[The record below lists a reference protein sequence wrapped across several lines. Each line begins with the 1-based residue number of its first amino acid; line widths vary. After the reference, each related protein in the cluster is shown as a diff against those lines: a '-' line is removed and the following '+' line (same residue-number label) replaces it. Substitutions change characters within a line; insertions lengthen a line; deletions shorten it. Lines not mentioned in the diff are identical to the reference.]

1 MIQKISQPVEKI
13 KSQYKAVV
21 IGSGYGGGI
30 AASRLSRAGIE
41 VCLLERGREI
51 RPGEFPNKEI
61 SAFEEVQ
68 ANYEDK
74 HIGSKSGLFDFHF
87 NKDINVL
94 VGCGLGGT
102 SLINA
107 NVSLRAV
114 PEVFQDPAWPQI
126 IRKEASQHGMD
137 PYYSRA
143 EEMLRPNVLPNE
155 YRNLA
160 KYEALKTSA
169 SFLKKEFYPTPIN
182 VTFKSKINHVG
193 VSQEACTNCG
203 DCVTGCN
210 VSSKNTTLMNYLPDA
225 VNFGAQIFTEVKVTY
240 IEKKE
245 NSWLVHFIP
254 LGVDREKFSKDELFI
269 RADIVVL
276 AAGSLGSTEILLRS
290 KEKGLSVSDAVG
302 VRFSGNGDMLG
313 FSYNGNTKINGI
325 GFGTKKTNGN
335 ANVGPCITGV
345 IDTRKS
351 VPLNEGMIIEEGSI
365 PGAVAGQ
372 LPAIFALG
380 SKLTGIK
387 TKRGFF
393 QWVIEKIRIFLSF
406 ILGSY
411 RGAVRNTQTY
421 LVMAHDGNDGKM
433 FLQNDRLRISW
444 PNVGK
449 KPIFEKISTIL
460 KEATVPLQGTY
471 IKNPVWNRLTDQD
484 LISVHPLGGC
494 PMGEDASFSVVNEN
508 CQVYSGKSGIE
519 THNGLYIM
527 DGSVIPRSLG
537 VNPLLTICAIS
548 ERACEKLT
556 TQEGLKIDYN
566 LPSYPKNGGVSDEKV
581 LGIEFTECMKGFFS
595 TQSKENTERG
605 YQIGKDE
612 GSSIEF
618 LLTIRSEN
626 LEEMVGNPDHKAML
640 FGTVK
645 APFISKDV
653 ITVTGGEF
661 LLFIS
666 REDRVETRNMVY
678 RMVLNT
684 EEGKKYL
691 FVGAKWIQDDG
702 LTNIWRDTS
711 TLYTTIYDGE
721 TENSPVFG
729 KGILHILP
737 EDFAKQMTTMK
748 VINSKSI
755 LDEVKGLAKF
765 GSFFA
770 GALYDVY
777 GGVASSIVPWDKDAR
792 PRTKR
797 PLRVSSPEVHF
808 FKASDGAD
816 LRLLRYKGGNKGPVL
831 LSPGLGVSSLI
842 FSIDTIDTN
851 LLEYLFENRYDVW
864 LFDYR
869 TSIALPSA
877 PLPNTGDVI
886 ATKDYPAAVNKVREL
901 TKVDKIQV
909 VAHCFGATTF
919 TMALLAGLEGVRSV
933 VLSQISADVEVP
945 TSMDIKVGLHTAEIL
960 DALGIEDMT
969 AYTSDKDGWLDK
981 FFNSVLALQPQ
992 SLFSHDVN
1000 PVSRR
1005 ISFLYGSLYRLE
1017 NLNEETY
1024 RYGLGEMFG
1033 VSNIKAF
1040 EHLSKMIRAHK
1051 VVNSE
1056 GKDVYVPN
1064 WDRLNL
1070 PITFI
1075 HGAENRCYLP
1085 ESTELTYNKLIDRFD
1100 PNQYNRHVIP
1110 DYGHIDCI
1118 FGKNAHKDVYPL
1130 ILQSLN
1136 LY

>member
-1 MIQKISQPVEKI
+1 MIQKISQPIEKI
-13 KSQYKAVV
+13 KNQYEAVV
-21 IGSGYGGGI
+21 IGSGYGGAI

-41 VCLLERGREI
+41 VCLLERGKEI

-61 SAFEEVQ
+61 SALEEVQ

-74 HIGSKSGLFDFHF
+74 QIGPKNGLFDFHF

-114 PEVFQDPAWPQI
+114 PEVFQDPAWPKN
-126 IRKEASQHGMD
+126 IREEASKHGFD
-137 PYYSRA
+137 PYYSLA
-143 EEMLRPNVLPNE
+143 EEMLRPNPIPNQ

-160 KYEALKTSA
+160 KHQALKTSA

-182 VTFKSKINHVG
+182 VTFQSKINHVG
-193 VSQEACTNCG
+193 VKQEACTNCG

-225 VNFGAQIFTEVKVTY
+225 ANFGAQIFTEVKVSY
-240 IEKKE
+240 IEKQE
-245 NSWLVHFIP
+245 DSWLIHFVP
-254 LGVDREKFSKDELFI
+254 LGLDREKFSKDELFI
-269 RADIVVL
+269 RAKTVIL
-276 AAGSLGSTEILLRS
+276 SAGSLGSTEILLRS
-290 KEKGLSVSDAVG
+290 KEKGLNVSDSVG

-313 FSYNGNTKINGI
+313 FSYNGNTTINGI
-325 GFGTKKTNGN
+325 GFGSKKTNTE
-335 ANVGPCITGV
+335 VGPCITGV
-345 IDTRKS
+345 IDTRKGAS
-351 VPLNEGMIIEEGSI
+351 LNEGMIIEEGSI
-365 PGAVAGQ
+365 PGAIRGQ
-372 LPAIFALG
+372 LPEIFAIA
-380 SKLTGIK
+380 SKLTGVK
-387 TKRGFF
+387 TKKGFF

-411 RGAVRNTQTY
+411 RGAVKNTQTY

-494 PMGEDASFSVVNEN
+494 PMGDDASTSAVNEN
-508 CQVYSGKSGIE
+508 CQVYSGKSGKE
-519 THNGLYIM
+519 TYNGLYIM

-548 ERACEKLT
+548 ERACEKLIS
-556 TQEGLKIDYN
+556 QKGLTINYN
-566 LPSYPKNGGVSDEKV
+566 LPSYPKHTNVPNEKT

-595 TQSKENTERG
+595 TQSKEDTERG

-626 LEEMVGNPDHKAML
+626 LNEMISNPDHKATL

-645 APFISKDV
+645 APVLSKDV
-653 ITVTGGEF
+653 ITVTNGEF

-666 REDRVETRNMVY
+666 REDKVETRNMVY
-678 RMVLNT
+678 RMILNT

-691 FVGAKWIQDDG
+691 FVGAKWIQNDG

-711 TLYTTIYDGE
+711 TLFTTIYEGE
-721 TENSPVFG
+721 TENSPVLG

-748 VINSKSI
+748 VIHAKSLI
-755 LDEVKGLAKF
+755 DTIQGLTKF

-808 FKASDGAD
+808 FKAEDGAN

-851 LLEYLFENRYDVW
+851 LLEYLFENQYDVW

-877 PLPNTGDVI
+877 PLPNTGDAI

-919 TMALLAGLEGVRSV
+919 TMALLSGLEGVRSV

-945 TSMDIKVGLHTAEIL
+945 TSMDIKVGFHTAEIL
-960 DALGIEDMT
+960 DVLGIKDMT
-969 AYTSDKDGWLDK
+969 AYTSNHDDWLDR

-1056 GKDVYVPN
+1056 GQDVYVPHL
-1064 WDRLNL
+1064 DRLNL

-1075 HGAENRCYLP
+1075 HGAQNRCYLP
-1085 ESTELTYNKLIDRFD
+1085 ESTETTYKKLIDRFN
-1100 PNQYNRHVIP
+1100 PNQYRRHVIP

-1118 FGKNAHKDVYPL
+1118 FGKDAYKDVYPF

-1136 LY
+1136 RY

>member
-1 MIQKISQPVEKI
+1 M
-13 KSQYKAVV
+13 
-21 IGSGYGGGI
+21 
-30 AASRLSRAGIE
+30 
-41 VCLLERGREI
+41 
-51 RPGEFPNKEI
+51 
-61 SAFEEVQ
+61 
-68 ANYEDK
+68 
-74 HIGSKSGLFDFHF
+74 
-87 NKDINVL
+87 
-94 VGCGLGGT
+94 
-102 SLINA
+102 
-107 NVSLRAV
+107 
-114 PEVFQDPAWPQI
+114 
-126 IRKEASQHGMD
+126 
-137 PYYSRA
+137 
-143 EEMLRPNVLPNE
+143 
-155 YRNLA
+155 
-160 KYEALKTSA
+160 
-169 SFLKKEFYPTPIN
+169 
-182 VTFKSKINHVG
+182 
-193 VSQEACTNCG
+193 
-203 DCVTGCN
+203 
-210 VSSKNTTLMNYLPDA
+210 
-225 VNFGAQIFTEVKVTY
+225 
-240 IEKKE
+240 
-245 NSWLVHFIP
+245 
-254 LGVDREKFSKDELFI
+254 
-269 RADIVVL
+269 
-276 AAGSLGSTEILLRS
+276 
-290 KEKGLSVSDAVG
+290 
-302 VRFSGNGDMLG
+302 
-313 FSYNGNTKINGI
+313 
-325 GFGTKKTNGN
+325 
-335 ANVGPCITGV
+335 GPCITGV
-345 IDTRKS
+345 IDTRKG
-351 VPLNEGMIIEEGSI
+351 VPLSEGMIIEEGSI
-365 PGAVAGQ
+365 PGAIAGQ

-380 SKLTGIK
+380 SKFTGIK
-387 TKRGFF
+387 TKKGFF
-393 QWVIEKIRIFLSF
+393 QWVVEKIRIFLSF
-406 ILGSY
+406 ILGPY

-449 KPIFEKISTIL
+449 KPIFEKISTVL
-460 KEATVPLQGTY
+460 KEATIPLQGTY

-519 THNGLYIM
+519 AHDGLYIM

-556 TQEGLKIDYN
+556 AQKGLKINYD
-566 LPSYPKNGGVSDEKV
+566 LPSYPKNGGVSH

-595 TQSKENTERG
+595 TQSKEDTERG

-612 GSSIEF
+612 SSSIEF

-626 LEEMVGNPDHKAML
+626 LEEMVGNPDHKATL

-678 RMVLNT
+678 RMILNT

-691 FVGAKWIQDDG
+691 FAGVKLIQDDG
-702 LTNIWRDTS
+702 LTNVWRDTS

-721 TENSPVFG
+721 TESSPVFG

-755 LDEVKGLAKF
+755 IDEVKGLAKF

-770 GALYDVY
+770 GVLYDVY

-797 PLRVSSPEVHF
+797 SLRVSSPEVYF

-816 LRLLRYKGGNKGPVL
+816 LRLLRYRGGNKGPVL

-877 PLPNTGDVI
+877 PLPNTGDAI
-886 ATKDYPAAVNKVREL
+886 ATKDYPAAVNKIREL

-960 DALGIEDMT
+960 DTLGIEDMT

-1085 ESTELTYNKLIDRFD
+1085 ESTELTYKKLIDRFD
-1100 PNQYNRHVIP
+1100 PNQYKRHVIP
-1110 DYGHIDCI
+1110 NYGHIDCI
-1118 FGKNAHKDVYPL
+1118 FGKGAHKDVYPL

>member
-1 MIQKISQPVEKI
+1 
-13 KSQYKAVV
+13 
-21 IGSGYGGGI
+21 
-30 AASRLSRAGIE
+30 
-41 VCLLERGREI
+41 
-51 RPGEFPNKEI
+51 
-61 SAFEEVQ
+61 
-68 ANYEDK
+68 
-74 HIGSKSGLFDFHF
+74 
-87 NKDINVL
+87 
-94 VGCGLGGT
+94 
-102 SLINA
+102 
-107 NVSLRAV
+107 
-114 PEVFQDPAWPQI
+114 
-126 IRKEASQHGMD
+126 
-137 PYYSRA
+137 
-143 EEMLRPNVLPNE
+143 
-155 YRNLA
+155 
-160 KYEALKTSA
+160 
-169 SFLKKEFYPTPIN
+169 
-182 VTFKSKINHVG
+182 
-193 VSQEACTNCG
+193 
-203 DCVTGCN
+203 
-210 VSSKNTTLMNYLPDA
+210 
-225 VNFGAQIFTEVKVTY
+225 
-240 IEKKE
+240 
-245 NSWLVHFIP
+245 
-254 LGVDREKFSKDELFI
+254 
-269 RADIVVL
+269 
-276 AAGSLGSTEILLRS
+276 
-290 KEKGLSVSDAVG
+290 
-302 VRFSGNGDMLG
+302 
-313 FSYNGNTKINGI
+313 
-325 GFGTKKTNGN
+325 
-335 ANVGPCITGV
+335 
-345 IDTRKS
+345 
-351 VPLNEGMIIEEGSI
+351 MIIEEGSI
-365 PGAVAGQ
+365 PGAIRGQ
-372 LPAIFALG
+372 LPEIFAIA
-380 SKLTGIK
+380 SKLTGVK
-387 TKRGFF
+387 TKKGFF

-411 RGAVRNTQTY
+411 RGAVKNTQTY

-494 PMGEDASFSVVNEN
+494 PMGDDASTSAVNEN
-508 CQVYSGKSGIE
+508 CQVYSGKSGKE
-519 THNGLYIM
+519 TYNGLYIM

-548 ERACEKLT
+548 ERACEKLIS
-556 TQEGLKIDYN
+556 QKGLTINYN
-566 LPSYPKNGGVSDEKV
+566 LPSYPKHTNVPNEKT

-595 TQSKENTERG
+595 TQSKEDTERG

-626 LEEMVGNPDHKAML
+626 LNEMISNPDHKATL

-645 APFISKDV
+645 APVLSKDV
-653 ITVTGGEF
+653 ITVTNGEF

-666 REDRVETRNMVY
+666 REDKVETRNMVY
-678 RMVLNT
+678 RMILNT

-691 FVGAKWIQDDG
+691 FVGAKWIQNDG

-711 TLYTTIYDGE
+711 TLFTTIYEGE
-721 TENSPVFG
+721 TENSPVLG

-748 VINSKSI
+748 VIHAKSLI
-755 LDEVKGLAKF
+755 DTIQGLTKF

-808 FKASDGAD
+808 FKAEDGAN

-851 LLEYLFENRYDVW
+851 LLEYLFENQYDVW

-877 PLPNTGDVI
+877 PLPNTGDAI

-919 TMALLAGLEGVRSV
+919 TMALLSGLEGVRSV

-945 TSMDIKVGLHTAEIL
+945 TSMDIKVGFHTAEIL
-960 DALGIEDMT
+960 DVLGIKDMT
-969 AYTSDKDGWLDK
+969 AYTSNHDDWLDR

-1056 GKDVYVPN
+1056 GQDVYVPHL
-1064 WDRLNL
+1064 DRLNL

-1075 HGAENRCYLP
+1075 HGAQNRCYLP
-1085 ESTELTYNKLIDRFD
+1085 ESTETTYKKLIDRFN
-1100 PNQYNRHVIP
+1100 PNQYRRHVIP

-1118 FGKNAHKDVYPL
+1118 FGKDAYKDVYPF

-1136 LY
+1136 RY

>member
-1 MIQKISQPVEKI
+1 
-13 KSQYKAVV
+13 
-21 IGSGYGGGI
+21 
-30 AASRLSRAGIE
+30 
-41 VCLLERGREI
+41 
-51 RPGEFPNKEI
+51 
-61 SAFEEVQ
+61 
-68 ANYEDK
+68 
-74 HIGSKSGLFDFHF
+74 
-87 NKDINVL
+87 
-94 VGCGLGGT
+94 
-102 SLINA
+102 
-107 NVSLRAV
+107 
-114 PEVFQDPAWPQI
+114 
-126 IRKEASQHGMD
+126 
-137 PYYSRA
+137 
-143 EEMLRPNVLPNE
+143 
-155 YRNLA
+155 
-160 KYEALKTSA
+160 
-169 SFLKKEFYPTPIN
+169 
-182 VTFKSKINHVG
+182 
-193 VSQEACTNCG
+193 
-203 DCVTGCN
+203 
-210 VSSKNTTLMNYLPDA
+210 
-225 VNFGAQIFTEVKVTY
+225 
-240 IEKKE
+240 
-245 NSWLVHFIP
+245 
-254 LGVDREKFSKDELFI
+254 
-269 RADIVVL
+269 
-276 AAGSLGSTEILLRS
+276 
-290 KEKGLSVSDAVG
+290 
-302 VRFSGNGDMLG
+302 
-313 FSYNGNTKINGI
+313 
-325 GFGTKKTNGN
+325 
-335 ANVGPCITGV
+335 
-345 IDTRKS
+345 
-351 VPLNEGMIIEEGSI
+351 
-365 PGAVAGQ
+365 
-372 LPAIFALG
+372 
-380 SKLTGIK
+380 
-387 TKRGFF
+387 
-393 QWVIEKIRIFLSF
+393 
-406 ILGSY
+406 
-411 RGAVRNTQTY
+411 
-421 LVMAHDGNDGKM
+421 
-433 FLQNDRLRISW
+433 
-444 PNVGK
+444 
-449 KPIFEKISTIL
+449 
-460 KEATVPLQGTY
+460 
-471 IKNPVWNRLTDQD
+471 
-484 LISVHPLGGC
+484 
-494 PMGEDASFSVVNEN
+494 
-508 CQVYSGKSGIE
+508 
-519 THNGLYIM
+519 
-527 DGSVIPRSLG
+527 
-537 VNPLLTICAIS
+537 
-548 ERACEKLT
+548 
-556 TQEGLKIDYN
+556 
-566 LPSYPKNGGVSDEKV
+566 
-581 LGIEFTECMKGFFS
+581 
-595 TQSKENTERG
+595 
-605 YQIGKDE
+605 
-612 GSSIEF
+612 
-618 LLTIRSEN
+618 
-626 LEEMVGNPDHKAML
+626 MVGNPDHKATL

-666 REDRVETRNMVY
+666 KEDRVETRNMVY
-678 RMVLNT
+678 RMILNT

-691 FVGAKWIQDDG
+691 FAGVKLIQDDG

-721 TENSPVFG
+721 TESSPVFG

-755 LDEVKGLAKF
+755 IDEVKGLAKF

-770 GALYDVY
+770 GVLYDVY

-797 PLRVSSPEVHF
+797 SLRVSSPEVHF
-808 FKASDGAD
+808 FKASDGMD
-816 LRLLRYKGGNKGPVL
+816 LRLLRYRGGNKGPVL

-877 PLPNTGDVI
+877 PLPNTGDAI
-886 ATKDYPAAVNKVREL
+886 ATKDYPAAVNKIREL

-960 DALGIEDMT
+960 DTLGIEDMT

-1085 ESTELTYNKLIDRFD
+1085 ESTELTYKKLIDRFD
-1100 PNQYNRHVIP
+1100 PNQYKRHVIP

-1118 FGKNAHKDVYPL
+1118 FGKGAHKDVYPL

>member
-1 MIQKISQPVEKI
+1 M
-13 KSQYKAVV
+13 
-21 IGSGYGGGI
+21 
-30 AASRLSRAGIE
+30 
-41 VCLLERGREI
+41 
-51 RPGEFPNKEI
+51 
-61 SAFEEVQ
+61 
-68 ANYEDK
+68 
-74 HIGSKSGLFDFHF
+74 
-87 NKDINVL
+87 
-94 VGCGLGGT
+94 
-102 SLINA
+102 
-107 NVSLRAV
+107 
-114 PEVFQDPAWPQI
+114 
-126 IRKEASQHGMD
+126 
-137 PYYSRA
+137 
-143 EEMLRPNVLPNE
+143 
-155 YRNLA
+155 
-160 KYEALKTSA
+160 
-169 SFLKKEFYPTPIN
+169 
-182 VTFKSKINHVG
+182 
-193 VSQEACTNCG
+193 
-203 DCVTGCN
+203 
-210 VSSKNTTLMNYLPDA
+210 
-225 VNFGAQIFTEVKVTY
+225 
-240 IEKKE
+240 
-245 NSWLVHFIP
+245 
-254 LGVDREKFSKDELFI
+254 FI
-269 RADIVVL
+269 RAKTVVL

-325 GFGTKKTNGN
+325 GFGKKKTNGN

-345 IDTRKS
+345 IDTRKG

-365 PGAVAGQ
+365 PGAIAGQ
-372 LPAIFALG
+372 LPATFALG
-380 SKLTGIK
+380 SKFTGIK
-387 TKRGFF
+387 TKKGFF
-393 QWVIEKIRIFLSF
+393 QWVVEKIRIFLSF
-406 ILGSY
+406 ILGPY

-449 KPIFEKISTIL
+449 KPIFEKISTVL
-460 KEATVPLQGTY
+460 KEATIPLQGTY

-519 THNGLYIM
+519 AHDGLYIM

-556 TQEGLKIDYN
+556 AQKGLKINYD
-566 LPSYPKNGGVSDEKV
+566 LPSYPKNGGVSH

-595 TQSKENTERG
+595 TQSKEDTERG

-626 LEEMVGNPDHKAML
+626 LEEMVGNPDHKATL

-666 REDRVETRNMVY
+666 KEDRVETRNMVY
-678 RMVLNT
+678 RMILNT

-691 FVGAKWIQDDG
+691 FAGVKLIQDDG

-721 TENSPVFG
+721 TESSPVFG

-755 LDEVKGLAKF
+755 IDEVKGLAKF

-770 GALYDVY
+770 GVLYDVY

-797 PLRVSSPEVHF
+797 SLRVSSPEVHF
-808 FKASDGAD
+808 FKASDGMD
-816 LRLLRYKGGNKGPVL
+816 LRLLRYRGGNKGPVL

-877 PLPNTGDVI
+877 PLPNTGDAI
-886 ATKDYPAAVNKVREL
+886 ATKDYPAAVNKIREL

-960 DALGIEDMT
+960 DTLGIEDMT

-1085 ESTELTYNKLIDRFD
+1085 ESTELTYKKLIDRFD
-1100 PNQYNRHVIP
+1100 PNQYKRHVIP

-1118 FGKNAHKDVYPL
+1118 FGKGAHKDVYPL

>member
-1 MIQKISQPVEKI
+1 MIQKISQPIEKI

-114 PEVFQDPAWPQI
+114 PEVFQDPVWPQI

-143 EEMLRPNVLPNE
+143 EEMLRPNILPNK
-155 YRNLA
+155 YRNLS
-160 KYEALKTSA
+160 KYQALKTSA

-182 VTFKSKINHVG
+182 VTFESKINHVG
-193 VSQEACTNCG
+193 VNQEACTNCG

-245 NSWLVHFIP
+245 NSWLVHFTP
-254 LGVDREKFSKDELFI
+254 LGVDREKFSKDELFV

-290 KEKGLSVSDAVG
+290 KEKGLTVSDAVG

-345 IDTRKS
+345 IDTRKGA
-351 VPLNEGMIIEEGSI
+351 PLNEGMIIEEGSV
-365 PGAVAGQ
+365 PGAISSQ

-406 ILGSY
+406 ILGPY

-444 PNVGK
+444 PNLGK

-508 CQVYSGKSGIE
+508 CQVYSGKSGTE
-519 THNGLYIM
+519 THDGLYIM

-556 TQEGLKIDYN
+556 AQKELKINYN
-566 LPSYPKNGGVSDEKV
+566 LPSYPKNKGVSDEKV
-581 LGIEFTECMKGFFS
+581 LGIEFTECMKGFFPPNLKR
-595 TQSKENTERG
+595 TWNEV
-605 YQIGKDE
+605 
-612 GSSIEF
+612 
-618 LLTIRSEN
+618 IRS
-626 LEEMVGNPDHKAML
+626 G
-640 FGTVK
+640 
-645 APFISKDV
+645 
-653 ITVTGGEF
+653 
-661 LLFIS
+661 
-666 REDRVETRNMVY
+666 
-678 RMVLNT
+678 
-684 EEGKKYL
+684 
-691 FVGAKWIQDDG
+691 
-702 LTNIWRDTS
+702 
-711 TLYTTIYDGE
+711 
-721 TENSPVFG
+721 
-729 KGILHILP
+729 
-737 EDFAKQMTTMK
+737 
-748 VINSKSI
+748 
-755 LDEVKGLAKF
+755 
-765 GSFFA
+765 
-770 GALYDVY
+770 
-777 GGVASSIVPWDKDAR
+777 
-792 PRTKR
+792 RTKVL
-797 PLRVSSPEVHF
+797 PSNFCLRSEARTW
-808 FKASDGAD
+808 KRWLAI
-816 LRLLRYKGGNKGPVL
+816 LITRLRY
-831 LSPGLGVSSLI
+831 
-842 FSIDTIDTN
+842 
-851 LLEYLFENRYDVW
+851 
-864 LFDYR
+864 
-869 TSIALPSA
+869 
-877 PLPNTGDVI
+877 
-886 ATKDYPAAVNKVREL
+886 
-901 TKVDKIQV
+901 
-909 VAHCFGATTF
+909 
-919 TMALLAGLEGVRSV
+919 
-933 VLSQISADVEVP
+933 
-945 TSMDIKVGLHTAEIL
+945 
-960 DALGIEDMT
+960 
-969 AYTSDKDGWLDK
+969 
-981 FFNSVLALQPQ
+981 
-992 SLFSHDVN
+992 
-1000 PVSRR
+1000 
-1005 ISFLYGSLYRLE
+1005 
-1017 NLNEETY
+1017 
-1024 RYGLGEMFG
+1024 
-1033 VSNIKAF
+1033 
-1040 EHLSKMIRAHK
+1040 
-1051 VVNSE
+1051 SE
-1056 GKDVYVPN
+1056 P
-1064 WDRLNL
+1064 
-1070 PITFI
+1070 
-1075 HGAENRCYLP
+1075 
-1085 ESTELTYNKLIDRFD
+1085 
-1100 PNQYNRHVIP
+1100 
-1110 DYGHIDCI
+1110 
-1118 FGKNAHKDVYPL
+1118 
-1130 ILQSLN
+1130 
-1136 LY
+1136 

>member
-1 MIQKISQPVEKI
+1 M
-13 KSQYKAVV
+13 
-21 IGSGYGGGI
+21 
-30 AASRLSRAGIE
+30 
-41 VCLLERGREI
+41 
-51 RPGEFPNKEI
+51 
-61 SAFEEVQ
+61 
-68 ANYEDK
+68 
-74 HIGSKSGLFDFHF
+74 
-87 NKDINVL
+87 
-94 VGCGLGGT
+94 
-102 SLINA
+102 
-107 NVSLRAV
+107 
-114 PEVFQDPAWPQI
+114 
-126 IRKEASQHGMD
+126 
-137 PYYSRA
+137 
-143 EEMLRPNVLPNE
+143 
-155 YRNLA
+155 
-160 KYEALKTSA
+160 
-169 SFLKKEFYPTPIN
+169 
-182 VTFKSKINHVG
+182 
-193 VSQEACTNCG
+193 
-203 DCVTGCN
+203 
-210 VSSKNTTLMNYLPDA
+210 
-225 VNFGAQIFTEVKVTY
+225 
-240 IEKKE
+240 
-245 NSWLVHFIP
+245 
-254 LGVDREKFSKDELFI
+254 FI
-269 RADIVVL
+269 RAKTVVL

-325 GFGTKKTNGN
+325 GFGKKKANGN

-345 IDTRKS
+345 IDTRKG

-365 PGAVAGQ
+365 PGAIAGQ

-380 SKLTGIK
+380 SKFTGIK
-387 TKRGFF
+387 TKKGFF
-393 QWVIEKIRIFLSF
+393 QWVVEKIRIFLSF
-406 ILGSY
+406 ILGPY

-449 KPIFEKISTIL
+449 KPIFEKISTVL
-460 KEATVPLQGTY
+460 KEATIPLQGTY

-519 THNGLYIM
+519 AHDGLYIM

-556 TQEGLKIDYN
+556 AQKGLKINYD
-566 LPSYPKNGGVSDEKV
+566 LPSYPKNGGVSH

-595 TQSKENTERG
+595 TQSKEDTERG

-612 GSSIEF
+612 GSSVEF

-626 LEEMVGNPDHKAML
+626 LEEMVGNPDHKATL

-666 REDRVETRNMVY
+666 KEDRVETRNMVY
-678 RMVLNT
+678 RMILNT

-691 FVGAKWIQDDG
+691 FAGVKLIQDDG

-721 TENSPVFG
+721 TESSPVFG

-755 LDEVKGLAKF
+755 IDEVKGLAKF

-770 GALYDVY
+770 GVLYDVY

-797 PLRVSSPEVHF
+797 SLRVSSPEVHF
-808 FKASDGAD
+808 FKASDGMD
-816 LRLLRYKGGNKGPVL
+816 LRLLRYRGGNKGPVL

-877 PLPNTGDVI
+877 PLPNTGDAI
-886 ATKDYPAAVNKVREL
+886 ATKDYPAAVNKIREL

-933 VLSQISADVEVP
+933 ILSQISADVEVP
-945 TSMDIKVGLHTAEIL
+945 ASMDIKVGLHTAEIL
-960 DALGIEDMT
+960 DTLGIEDMT

-1085 ESTELTYNKLIDRFD
+1085 ESTELTYKKLIDRFD
-1100 PNQYNRHVIP
+1100 PNQYKRHVIP
-1110 DYGHIDCI
+1110 NYGHIDCI
-1118 FGKNAHKDVYPL
+1118 FGKGAHKDVYPL